1 MLWDNT
7 AMSEVISPTTRIP
20 KVGFVSLGCPKALT
34 DSELILTQLSAEGY
48 QTSKTFEGAD
58 LVIVNT
64 CGFIDD
70 AVKESLDT
78 IGEALA
84 ENGRVIVTGCLGAR
98 AGESGGNLVRQMHPS
113 VLAVTGPHATQ
124 EVMDAVHANL
134 PKPHDP
140 FIDLL
145 PDPARNSFGVAGIKL
160 TPRHYAYLKISEGC
174 NHRCTFCIIPSMRGD
189 LVSRPIGDVLNEARA
204 LFEGGVRELLVV
216 SQDTSAYGVDVKY
229 RTGFHD
235 GKPIRTR
242 MLELVQALGAIA
254 EPFGAWVRLH
264 YVYPYPS
271 VDDVLPLMAT
281 GKVLPYLDVPLQHSH
296 PDVLRRMK
304 RPASGEKNLERI
316 QRWREVCPQ
325 LVVRSTFIAGFPGE
339 TEDEFQHLLDFVR
352 EAQIDRAGCFAYSP
366 VQGAVAND
374 IPGMLAKE
382 LREERRARFMAV
394 AEEVSAQKLRQRIGA
409 TMQVL
414 VDSAPALGRRG
425 GIGRS
430 YADAPEIDGVVRLLP
445 PNKISKQLKVGEFT
459 RARVVE
465 TDGHDLVAMPV

>member
-1 MLWDNT
+1 MN
-7 AMSEVISPTTRIP
+7 VPTMTDEP
-20 KVGFVSLGCPKALT
+20 KRAPSVGFISLGCPKALT

-48 QTSKTFEGAD
+48 QTSKTFQGAD

-84 ENGRVIVTGCLGAR
+84 ENGRVIVTGCLGAKS
-98 AGESGGNLVRQMHPS
+98 GDGGGNLVRELHPA

-140 FIDLL
+140 FIDLI
-145 PDPARNSFGVAGIKL
+145 PPAGIKL

-189 LVSRPIGDVLNEARA
+189 LVSRPIGDVLKEAKA
-204 LFEGGVRELLVV
+204 LFEGGVKELLVI
-216 SQDTSAYGVDVKY
+216 SQDTSAYGVDIKY
-229 RTGFHD
+229 RTGFWD
-235 GKPIRTR
+235 GKPVRTR
-242 MLELVQALGAIA
+242 MLDLVAALGDIA
-254 EPFGAWVRLH
+254 EPYGAWVRLH

-271 VDDVLPLMAT
+271 VDEVIPLMAQ
-281 GKVLPYLDVPLQHSH
+281 GRVLPYLDVPLQHSH

-316 QRWREVCPQ
+316 ARWREMCPE
-325 LVVRSTFIAGFPGE
+325 LVIRSTFIAGFPGE
-339 TEDEFQHLLDFVR
+339 TEEEFEHLLDFVR
-352 EAQIDRAGCFAYSP
+352 VAGIDRAGCFAYSP
-366 VQGAVAND
+366 VDGAAANEL
-374 IPGMLAKE
+374 PGMLPEAE
-382 LREERRARFMAV
+382 REARRSRFMEV
-394 AEEVSAQKLRQRIGA
+394 AEAVSAERLRRRVGA

-414 VDSAPALGRRG
+414 VDSAPGLGRKG
-425 GIGRS
+425 GVGRS

-445 PNKISKQLKVGEFT
+445 PEKISKTMKVGEFT
-459 RARVVE
+459 KARIVAAE
-465 TDGHDLVAMPV
+465 GHDLVALPI

>member
-1 MLWDNT
+1 
-7 AMSEVISPTTRIP
+7 MSEAAPSTESRTP

-34 DSELILTQLSAEGY
+34 DSELIITQLSAEGY
-48 QTSKTFEGAD
+48 ETAKSFDGAD

-70 AVKESLDT
+70 AVRESLDT

-84 ENGRVIVTGCLGAR
+84 ENGKVIVTGCLGAR
-98 AGESGGNLVRQMHPS
+98 PGEGGGNLVRQMHPS

-140 FIDLL
+140 FVDLV
-145 PDPARNSFGVAGIKL
+145 PAAGIKL

-189 LVSRPIGDVLNEARA
+189 LVSRPIGDVLKEARA
-204 LFEGGVRELLVV
+204 LFEGGVKELLVI

-229 RTGFHD
+229 RTGFFD
-235 GKPIRTR
+235 GKPVKTR
-242 MLELVQALGAIA
+242 MLELVQMLGDLA
-254 EPFGAWVRLH
+254 EPYGAWVRLH

-271 VDDVLPLMAT
+271 VDDVIPLMAS
-281 GKVLPYLDVPLQHSH
+281 GRVLPYLDVPFQHSH

-316 QRWREVCPQ
+316 ERWRDACPQ

-339 TEDEFQHLLDFVR
+339 TEEEFEHLLQFMR
-352 EAQIDRAGCFAYSP
+352 EARIDRAGCFAYSP
-366 VQGAVAND
+366 VAGAAANEL
-374 IPGMLAKE
+374 PGVLPQAV
-382 LREERRARFMAV
+382 REERRARFMAV
-394 AEEVSAQKLRQRIGA
+394 AEEVSTAKLKERIGA

-414 VDSAPALGRRG
+414 VDAAPALGRKG
-425 GIGRS
+425 GVGRT
-430 YADAPEIDGVVRLLP
+430 YADAPEIDGTVKLLP
-445 PNKISKQLKVGEFT
+445 PEKLSKQLKVGEFT
-459 RARVVE
+459 PARVVG
-465 TDGHDLVAMPV
+465 TQGHDLVAVPV

>member
-1 MLWDNT
+1 MNEIAST
-7 AMSEVISPTTRIP
+7 GQGAATETTSSAAP

-78 IGEALA
+78 ISEALNV
-84 ENGRVIVTGCLGAR
+84 NGKVIVTGCLGAKE
-98 AGESGGNLVRQMHPS
+98 AEGGGNMVRAMHPS

-124 EVMDAVHANL
+124 EVMDAVHAHL

-140 FIDLL
+140 FLDLV
-145 PDPARNSFGVAGIKL
+145 PNAFGEAGLKL

-189 LVSRPIGDVLNEARA
+189 LVSRPIGDVLKEAQA
-204 LFEGGVRELLVV
+204 LFEGGVKELLVI
-216 SQDTSAYGVDVKY
+216 SQDTSAYGVDTQY
-229 RTGFHD
+229 RMGFWE
-235 GKPIRTR
+235 GRPIKTR
-242 MLELVQALGAIA
+242 MLELVQTLGEMAQKH
-254 EPFGAWVRLH
+254 GAWVRLH

-271 VDDVLPLMAT
+271 VDDILPLMAT
-281 GKVLPYLDVPLQHSH
+281 GLVLPYLDVPLQHSH
-296 PDVLRRMK
+296 PDVLKRMK

-316 QRWREVCPQ
+316 QQWREICPQ
-325 LVVRSTFIAGFPGE
+325 LVIRSTFIAGFPGE
-339 TEDEFQHLLDFVR
+339 TEEEFEHLLNFVR

-366 VQGAVAND
+366 VKGATAND
-374 IPGMLAKE
+374 LPGMLPEAV
-382 LREERRARFMAV
+382 REERRSRFMAV
-394 AEEVSAQKLRQRIGA
+394 AEEVSIQRLHQRVGA

-414 VDSAPALGRRG
+414 VDSASAMGKKG

-430 YADAPEIDGVVRLLP
+430 YADAPEIDGLVRLLP
-445 PNKISKQLKVGEFT
+445 PEKISKTYKVGEFT
-459 RARVVE
+459 RARIVGVE
-465 TDGHDLVAMPV
+465 GHDLIAVPI

>member
-1 MLWDNT
+1 
-7 AMSEVISPTTRIP
+7 MSEVLTPNKIPT
-20 KVGFVSLGCPKALT
+20 VGFISLGCPKALT
-34 DSELILTQLSAEGY
+34 DSESILTRLSAEGY
-48 QTSKTFEGAD
+48 QTSRTLEGAD

-70 AVKESLDT
+70 AVKESLDS

-98 AGESGGNLVRQMHPS
+98 SGVDGGNLIRQVHPK

-140 FIDLL
+140 FVDLV
-145 PDPARNSFGVAGIKL
+145 PNSFGVAGIKL

-189 LVSRPIGDVLNEARA
+189 LVSRPIGDVLSDARA
-204 LFEGGVRELLVV
+204 LLAGGVKELLVI

-229 RTGFHD
+229 RTGFWD

-242 MLELVQALGAIA
+242 MLELVQALGELA
-254 EPFGAWVRLH
+254 EPYGAWVRLH

-271 VDDVLPLMAT
+271 VDEVIPLMAT
-281 GKVLPYLDVPLQHSH
+281 GRILPYLDIPLQHSH
-296 PDVLRRMK
+296 PDVLKRMK
-304 RPASGEKNLERI
+304 RPASGERNLERI
-316 QRWREVCPQ
+316 LKWRKECPEI
-325 LVVRSTFIAGFPGE
+325 VVRSTFIAGFPGE
-339 TEDEFQHLLDFVR
+339 TEAEFSHLLEFMQ
-352 EAQIDRAGCFAYSP
+352 EAQIDRAGCFAYSA
-366 VQGAVAND
+366 VNGAVAND
-374 IPGMLAKE
+374 LAGMLPIE

-394 AEEVSAQKLRQRIGA
+394 AEQVSATRLQRRIGA

-414 VDSAPALGRRG
+414 VDSAPGLGRRG
-425 GIGRS
+425 GMGRS
-430 YADAPEIDGVVRLLP
+430 YADAPEIDGNVKLLP
-445 PNKISKQLKVGEFT
+445 PEKISKTFRIGEFT
-459 RARVVE
+459 RARIVG
-465 TDGHDLVAMPV
+465 TQGHDLVAVPV

>member
-1 MLWDNT
+1 MNEIAT
-7 AMSEVISPTTRIP
+7 AVTESSPISAP

-78 IGEALA
+78 IAEALNV
-84 ENGRVIVTGCLGAR
+84 NGKVIVTGCLGAKE
-98 AGESGGNLVRQMHPS
+98 AEGGGNLVREIHPS

-124 EVMDAVHANL
+124 EVMDAVHAHL

-140 FIDLL
+140 FIDLM
-145 PDPARNSFGVAGIKL
+145 PNSFGVAGLKL

-189 LVSRPIGDVLNEARA
+189 LVSRPIGDVLKEAEA
-204 LFEGGVRELLVV
+204 LFEGGVKELLVI

-229 RTGFHD
+229 RMGFWE
-235 GKPIRTR
+235 GRPVKTR
-242 MLELVQALGAIA
+242 MLELVQTLGEIA
-254 EPFGAWVRLH
+254 QKYGAWVRLH
-264 YVYPYPS
+264 YVYPYPA
-271 VDDVLPLMAT
+271 VDEVLPLMAT
-281 GKVLPYLDVPLQHSH
+281 GSILPYLDVPLQHSH
-296 PDVLRRMK
+296 PDVLKRMK

-316 QRWREVCPQ
+316 QKWREVCPQ
-325 LVVRSTFIAGFPGE
+325 LVIRSTFIAGFPGE
-339 TEDEFQHLLDFVR
+339 TEAEFEHLLNFVR

-366 VQGAVAND
+366 IKGALANEL
-374 IPGMLAKE
+374 PGMLPQAV
-382 LREERRARFMAV
+382 REERRSRFMQV
-394 AEEVSAQKLRQRIGA
+394 AEEVSVQRLQQRIGA

-414 VDSAPALGRRG
+414 VDSATAMGKRG
-425 GIGRS
+425 GIGRT
-430 YADAPEIDGVVRLLP
+430 YADAPEIDGVVKLLP
-445 PNKISKQLKVGEFT
+445 PEKISKTYKVGEFT
-459 RARVVE
+459 RARIVGV
-465 TDGHDLVAMPV
+465 DGHDLVALPV